1 MDTIENRI
9 LRTTKTIK
17 YLFYLT
23 FDFFNLHL
31 HQNKNLTT
39 RKNENIM
46 LALNQHTSF
55 KPEIADIIILSPVY
69 TGLFY
74 LFFFVITKKIKQNS
88 GRQKNPEPTNYLL
101 KKS

>member
-1 MDTIENRI
+1 MEWDIE
-9 LRTTKTIK
+9 
-17 YLFYLT
+17 
-23 FDFFNLHL
+23 
-31 HQNKNLTT
+31 
-39 RKNENIM
+39 
-46 LALNQHTSF
+46 
-55 KPEIADIIILSPVY
+55 PIADIIILSPVY